1 MAYRL
6 FDMDKFQWNLNQNTI
21 IVLMGDKL
29 EYVVCKMAAI
39 YLGLRILDKK
49 HNPLLFWQEMD
60 HIDGQEIIKTDHI

>member
-1 MAYRL
+1 
-6 FDMDKFQWNLNQNTI
+6 
-21 IVLMGDKL
+21 MGDKL
-29 EYVVCKMAAI
+29 EYVVCKMAVI